1 VGRQQDRR
9 PLLVE
14 FGDEFPEVVAEL
26 DVDAGGRLVQDE
38 QVGLGDQGSSEQE
51 SAFHP
56 AGEPVEALVALV
68 VDPDAFENLVGSVG
82 GFGVRNAVVARL
94 VFQYFS
100 DREESVDV
108 ELLWGEADR
117 VAGLP
122 VVVLDVV
129 AEDARLAAGL
139 ADQADQR
146 VDERRLARPLGPS
159 RPKNSPSSTV
169 SDSSCRARR
178 SPYSFTRSTVS
189 MAGGIGTASAP
200 TTVKPFVRGTRRSK
214 TGL

>member
-1 VGRQQDRR
+1 
-9 PLLVE
+9 
-14 FGDEFPEVVAEL
+14 VAEL

-108 ELLWGEADR
+108 ELLWGEADG

-122 VVVLDVV
+122 VVVPTSWPKTRASPPVLRTRPTSVLMNVV
-129 AEDARLAAGL
+129 LPAR
-139 ADQADQR
+139 
-146 VDERRLARPLGPS
+146 
-159 RPKNSPSSTV
+159 
-169 SDSSCRARR
+169 
-178 SPYSFTRSTVS
+178 
-189 MAGGIGTASAP
+189 
-200 TTVKPFVRGTRRSK
+200 
-214 TGL
+214 